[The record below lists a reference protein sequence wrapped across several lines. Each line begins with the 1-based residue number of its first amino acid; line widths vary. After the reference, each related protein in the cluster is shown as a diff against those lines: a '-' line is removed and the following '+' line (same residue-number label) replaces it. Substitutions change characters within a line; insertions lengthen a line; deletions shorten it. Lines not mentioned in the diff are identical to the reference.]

1 MEKFKK
7 RIGLG
12 RGLEMLIPT
21 DSESS
26 ETKENLAS
34 YEIPISNISLNPF
47 QPRNYFDNAALEE
60 LKISI
65 QAQGIIQPIT
75 VRKISEGQYQLI
87 SGERRL
93 KASKLAGLTQIPAYI
108 RDATDNQ
115 MLEMGIIENIQRE
128 NLNAVEIALGY
139 KRLLIEC
146 NLTIEELGQKVGKE
160 RSTVNNYLRLLN
172 LPDQVIE
179 GLKSKTLSMGHARAL
194 VALEDQ
200 NQIVKIY
207 NQIISEDLSVRKV
220 EDLVKK
226 LNSSKKESK
235 SLTSEGLFS
244 KKMILEDIQ
253 ISLSELFNKKIV
265 VTADKNNKG
274 EIKIPFQSK
283 VELENLLEKFKK

>member
-21 DSESS
+21 DSEPS

-75 VRKISEGQYQLI
+75 VRKVSEGQYQLI

-179 GLKSKTLSMGHARAL
+179 GLKSKNLSMGHARAL

-253 ISLSELFNKKIV
+253 IRLSELFNKKIV